1 MGDDASHC
9 ISEGLRYYIAALIPE
24 GSTILELGSG
34 FGTRGLSEQGF
45 KMISVEHDEKFVG
58 LHPSAYIHAPIVPF
72 DKQCAVFPSDEG
84 WYSRAVLRQELPR
97 YSYDLI
103 LCDGPPNFIG
113 RGGFYKWKELFNLN
127 VPLVFDDAH
136 RPAVIKIMQRF
147 SAHLKRPYTVHGC
160 WDDRHF
166 GVILP

>member
-9 ISEGLRYYIAALIPE
+9 ISEELENFLQTLVFPGRP
-24 GSTILELGSG
+24 ILELGSG
-34 FGTRGLSEQGF
+34 AGTARLSKHF
-45 KMISVEHDEKFVG
+45 KMISVEHDERFVG
-58 LHPSAYIHAPIVPF
+58 LHPSTYIHAPIVPF
-72 DKQCAVFPSDEG
+72 EKQCAVFPSDEG
-84 WYSRAVLRQELPR
+84 WYSRAVLRQALPGLR
-97 YSYDLI
+97 YDLI

-113 RGGFYKWKELFNLN
+113 RGGFYKWRELFNLN